1 MKKAGIVL
9 SILLWISL
17 CSVHIYSRTQPLE
30 FEIHYDSHTKR
41 TYEIKER
48 MQETFNE
55 IVSGI
60 HADGQVLMMIH
71 NIEKFSYGE
80 VKASWNHKLIL
91 VEGDGKG
98 SIIDGELTLT
108 QYCMDKVQ
116 PRSFFQKLFGG

>member
-9 SILLWISL
+9 SVLLWISF
-17 CSVHIYSRTQPLE
+17 CSIHIYSRTQPLE

-41 TYEIKER
+41 TYEIKGR
-48 MQETFNE
+48 MQETFND

-60 HADGQVLMMIH
+60 HVDGQVLMIIH

-80 VKASWNHKLIL
+80 VKASWDNKLIL

-98 SIIDGELTLT
+98 SIVDGELTLT

-116 PRSFFQKLFGG
+116 PRSFLQKLFGG